1 MKMFQFVFIYFFIL
15 IFSISASDFEYPT
28 LINPDGTIQTREFSK
43 EQKQTFDLV
52 KKDIQYFQA
61 EITKILP
68 YLIRNGKVKGNVYT
82 REFRNFTETQP
93 GRRNNHFVNESFV
106 LNVTDGKL
114 SSISFLKRRT
124 RLNPKMETETVIR
137 SLSNELN
144 NEEMT
149 SVKLQID
156 THTNYTEANKPV
168 SKVFAMTDI
177 PSPVDRIKMLRVYR
191 TKVEE
196 ALRELDKIVDH
207 KAINEHTILSNSL
220 NDVEVE

>member
-1 MKMFQFVFIYFFIL
+1 MEECDIL
-15 IFSISASDFEYPT
+15 WSNGG
-28 LINPDGTIQTREFSK
+28 IN
-43 EQKQTFDLV
+43 
-52 KKDIQYFQA
+52 
-61 EITKILP
+61 
-68 YLIRNGKVKGNVYT
+68 
-82 REFRNFTETQP
+82 
-93 GRRNNHFVNESFV
+93 
-106 LNVTDGKL
+106 GKL